1 VFSSFNYCGHYSVFN
16 FIIVACIEQV
26 MLESFLQ
33 AQKVSVRNSLQRS
46 FRKYLTFGE
55 EHNQLLMHQL
65 QGLIRDAEK
74 YHQVSIHNT
83 LIVQFITYMAWCGM
97 VWHGV
102 AWYGMV
108 SASASN

>member
-1 VFSSFNYCGHYSVFN
+1 
-16 FIIVACIEQV
+16 

-74 YHQVSIHNT
+74 YHQVSIHSLIPYHTMPHHAIYVINCT
-83 LIVQFITYMAWCGM
+83 MRVLWRVIDYIPPSKPKLIVFLFLTSVI
-97 VWHGV
+97 
-102 AWYGMV
+102 
-108 SASASN
+108 

>member
-1 VFSSFNYCGHYSVFN
+1 
-16 FIIVACIEQV
+16 

-74 YHQVSIHNT
+74 YHQVSIHSLIPYHIMPYHTIYVNCT
-83 LIVQFITYMAWCGM
+83 MRVLWRVIDYIPPSKPKLIVLLFLTSVI
-97 VWHGV
+97 
-102 AWYGMV
+102 
-108 SASASN
+108 